1 MTPVCSVHFK
11 FRQTHRRAASKLCAR
26 FLVAAVWTIF
36 FCIEWHSL
44 TIRHPYHPYQSSRH
58 WSDSKLVQ
66 WFELYQK
73 AKHPFKS
80 ASYLFNHFQWDLSFC
95 ASVLHLQWLPHRFSE
110 FLHIWELKVTYTLT
124 KPPSLKLLSGSIL
137 MGSVGK
143 PFFSNN
149 ETIQVCDPGQVLY
162 GGVKKCQRSSLFL
175 LRPAA
180 ENVVTQQELM
190 QTLCTC
196 PRNTLNKDENI
207 THMFKVGRDVI
218 IFRGHSQKEGPLSTD
233 LSHIWPFSR
242 AIMWKKTKQ
251 KTPPWT
257 RCKNLPMHM
266 SPRVHRRC
274 SLLICSKCL
283 PAARDGTG

>member
-1 MTPVCSVHFK
+1 M
-11 FRQTHRRAASKLCAR
+11 
-26 FLVAAVWTIF
+26 
-36 FCIEWHSL
+36 
-44 TIRHPYHPYQSSRH
+44 
-58 WSDSKLVQ
+58 
-66 WFELYQK
+66 
-73 AKHPFKS
+73 
-80 ASYLFNHFQWDLSFC
+80 
-95 ASVLHLQWLPHRFSE
+95 
-110 FLHIWELKVTYTLT
+110 TYTLT

-162 GGVKKCQRSSLFL
+162 GGVNKCQRSSLFL

-242 AIMWKKTKQ
+242 AIMWKETKQ
-251 KTPPWT
+251 KTPT
-257 RCKNLPMHM
+257 LDQMQKLAHAHE
-266 SPRVHRRC
+266 S
-274 SLLICSKCL
+274 SSTQTLLSVDLFQVLTCC
-283 PAARDGTG
+283 P